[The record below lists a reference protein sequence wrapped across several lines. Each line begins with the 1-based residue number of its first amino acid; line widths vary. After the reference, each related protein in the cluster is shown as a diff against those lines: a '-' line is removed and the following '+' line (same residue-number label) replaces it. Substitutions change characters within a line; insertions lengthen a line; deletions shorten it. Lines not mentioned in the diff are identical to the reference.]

1 MINEE
6 LQEKLL
12 SVFDKRFQDYNT
24 KVLEELGN
32 VIKQFKDLTPSQA
45 YKLSQQLKYNTTV
58 KYLLNELSK
67 ISGLSVKEL
76 KAILEKVAKENIAF
90 ADVYYKSRGLE
101 TPIYNEN
108 KALQRLVSS
117 VYKVSSAEFKNI
129 AKSTGFRL
137 LGDNG
142 EPLLLDIDETYKEVI
157 DRCIFAISQG
167 KETYQQ
173 AMRSTLKQLSSSG
186 VRKIE
191 YESGYSRRLDS
202 SIRQNILDSMRQVS
216 NESQQLFGKEFDS
229 DGIEISVHQNPA
241 PDHQIVQGRQF
252 SNEEFENF
260 QNDRKA
266 VDYTGMVFEPEF
278 EGHDR
283 RSISEY
289 NCYHYIF
296 SIVLGVSK
304 PQYSDKQLKE
314 IINNANKKIKFDG
327 KEYTQ
332 YELTQLQRRIESA
345 IRQEKDTQILAKAS
359 DDKDLVLQSQTK
371 ITQLTT
377 KYKQLCSVS
386 GLPNKLSTRASV
398 SGYRRTSVVNI
409 RTSDT
414 IDFSKPLDNIDD
426 IAKYV
431 NYRKND
437 LYGLDVKENQLKLNE
452 KYNYNDK
459 PSLINANDFDKLE
472 EIDNYNYPGKDD
484 EKDKFIKVY
493 RGWGEEKYY
502 NNYIYGKNSY
512 GDGGYIDGVGTYA
525 TDNEPNAWIFANE
538 DDKLFMEMAIPN
550 NAKFISKEDLLDLHF
565 KIYEE
570 FNNNRDVY
578 LKKYG
583 DKVVNIL
590 DIMNENISST
600 AILNNYEIIY
610 NNDYRNWVILNRKI
624 LKIKKK

>member
-1 MINEE
+1 MLNEE

-58 KYLLNELSK
+58 KQLLNELSK
-67 ISGLSVKEL
+67 ISGLSVKDL
-76 KAILEKVAKENIAF
+76 KVILEKVAKENIGF
-90 ADVYYKSRGLE
+90 ADVYYKARGLE
-101 TPIYNEN
+101 TPIYSKN

-117 VYKVSSAEFKNI
+117 VYSISGTEFKNI

-142 EPLLLDIDETYKEVI
+142 EPLLLNIDETYKYVI
-157 DRCIFAISQG
+157 DKCVVAISQG

-173 AMRSTLKQLSSSG
+173 SMRSTLKQLSSSG

-191 YESGYSRRLDS
+191 YESGYSRRLDT
-202 SIRQNILDSMRQVS
+202 SIRMNILDSMRQVS

-229 DGIEISVHQNPA
+229 DGVEISVHLNPA
-241 PDHQIVQGRQF
+241 PDHELVQGRQF
-252 SNEEFENF
+252 SNKEFENF

-278 EGHDR
+278 EGYDR

-304 PQYSDKQLKE
+304 PQYSNEQLQE
-314 IINNANKKIKFDG
+314 IIDSKNKTFEFDG
-327 KEYTQ
+327 KTYNM
-332 YELTQLQRRIESA
+332 YEGTQLQRRIESA

-359 DDKDLVLQSQTK
+359 GDDDLVLQSQTR

-377 KYKQLCSVS
+377 KYKQLCNTS

-398 SGYRRTSVVNI
+398 SGYRRTKINKTVGEL
-409 RTSDT
+409 
-414 IDFSKPLDNIDD
+414 KLDNIDN
-426 IAKYV
+426 ISRFV
-431 NYRKND
+431 NSNKESFKN
-437 LYGLDVKENQLKLNE
+437 LDVKELQLKINE
-452 KYNYNDK
+452 KYHFNDK
-459 PSLINANDFDKLE
+459 PTLLSENDFDRLE
-472 EIDNYNYPGKDD
+472 EIDNYNKPGKSE
-484 EKDKFIKVY
+484 EKDKYIKVF
-493 RGWGEEKYY
+493 RGWGDEKYSEEY
-502 NNYIYGKNSY
+502 KYGKNSY
-512 GDGGYIDGVGTYA
+512 GEGGFIDGVGTYA
-525 TDNEPNAWIFANE
+525 TDNEPNAWAFANE
-538 DDKLFMEMAIPN
+538 EKDKFMEIAIPN
-550 NAKFISKEDLLDLHF
+550 NVKFVTREDLANLHF

-570 FNNNRDVY
+570 YNNKRDII

-583 DKVVNIL
+583 KNVVEIL
-590 DIMNENISST
+590 DVMNENISST
-600 AILNNYEIIY
+600 AVLNKYDIIV
-610 NNDYRNWVILNRKI
+610 NQRYRNWVILNRSKI
-624 LKIKKK
+624 IIKNN

>member
-45 YKLSQQLKYNTTV
+45 YELGQQLKYNTTV
-58 KYLLNELSK
+58 KDLLNELSK
-67 ISGLSVKEL
+67 ISGLSVEDL
-76 KAILEKVAKENIAF
+76 KKVLERVARDNLGF
-90 ADVYYKSRGLE
+90 AETYYKARGLE
-101 TPIYNEN
+101 TPIYEQN
-108 KALQRLVSS
+108 KVLQRLVSS
-117 VYKVSSAEFKNI
+117 VYKVSGAEFKNI

-142 EPLLLDIDETYKEVI
+142 EPLLLDIDETYKYVI
-157 DRCIFAISQG
+157 DKCVVAISQG

-173 AMRSTLKQLSSSG
+173 SMRSTLKQLSSSG

-202 SIRQNILDSMRQVS
+202 SIRQNILDSIRQVS
-216 NESQQLFGKEFDS
+216 NESQKLFGEEFDS
-229 DGIEISVHQNPA
+229 DGVEISVHLNPA
-241 PDHQIVQGRQF
+241 PDHELVQGRQF

-266 VDYTGMVFEPEF
+266 IDYTGMVFEPEF

-314 IINNANKKIKFDG
+314 IIDNANKKTTFDG

-377 KYKQLCSVS
+377 KYKQLCNIS

-398 SGYRRTSVVNI
+398 
-409 RTSDT
+409 
-414 IDFSKPLDNIDD
+414 P
-426 IAKYV
+426 
-431 NYRKND
+431 NYR
-437 LYGLDVKENQLKLNE
+437 
-452 KYNYNDK
+452 
-459 PSLINANDFDKLE
+459 I
-472 EIDNYNYPGKDD
+472 
-484 EKDKFIKVY
+484 
-493 RGWGEEKYY
+493 
-502 NNYIYGKNSY
+502 
-512 GDGGYIDGVGTYA
+512 
-525 TDNEPNAWIFANE
+525 
-538 DDKLFMEMAIPN
+538 
-550 NAKFISKEDLLDLHF
+550 ISK
-565 KIYEE
+565 
-570 FNNNRDVY
+570 
-578 LKKYG
+578 KKLG
-583 DKVVNIL
+583 G
-590 DIMNENISST
+590 
-600 AILNNYEIIY
+600 
-610 NNDYRNWVILNRKI
+610 
-624 LKIKKK
+624 

>member
-45 YKLSQQLKYNTTV
+45 YSLAQQLKYNTTA
-58 KYLLNELSK
+58 KDLLNELSK
-67 ISGLSVKEL
+67 ISGLSVKDL
-76 KAILEKVAKENIAF
+76 KAILEKVAKENIGF

-101 TPIYNEN
+101 TPIYSEN
-108 KALQRLVSS
+108 RALQRLVNS
-117 VYKVSSAEFKNI
+117 VYKIAGEEFKNI

-142 EPLLLDIDETYKEVI
+142 EPLLLDIDETYKYVI
-157 DRCIFAISQG
+157 DKCVIAVSQG

-173 AMRSTLKQLSSSG
+173 SMRSTLKQLSSSG

-191 YESGYSRRLDS
+191 YESGYSRRLDT
-202 SIRQNILDSMRQVS
+202 SIRQNILDSIRQVS
-216 NESQQLFGKEFDS
+216 NESQKIFGEEFDS
-229 DGIEISVHQNPA
+229 DGVEVSVHEMPA
-241 PDHQIVQGRQF
+241 PDHELVQGRQF

-266 VDYTGMVFEPEF
+266 IDYTGMVFEPEF

-314 IINNANKKIKFDG
+314 IINNANKKTTFDG

-345 IRQEKDTQILAKAS
+345 IREAKDTQILARAS
-359 DDKDLVLQSQTK
+359 EDNELVLQSQTR

-377 KYKQLCSVS
+377 KYRQLCSVS
-386 GLPNKLSTRASV
+386 GLPNKLSTRGSV
-398 SGYRRTSVVNI
+398 QG
-409 RTSDT
+409 
-414 IDFSKPLDNIDD
+414 FK
-426 IAKYV
+426 K
-431 NYRKND
+431 
-437 LYGLDVKENQLKLNE
+437 
-452 KYNYNDK
+452 
-459 PSLINANDFDKLE
+459 AN
-472 EIDNYNYPGKDD
+472 
-484 EKDKFIKVY
+484 
-493 RGWGEEKYY
+493 
-502 NNYIYGKNSY
+502 
-512 GDGGYIDGVGTYA
+512 
-525 TDNEPNAWIFANE
+525 
-538 DDKLFMEMAIPN
+538 
-550 NAKFISKEDLLDLHF
+550 
-565 KIYEE
+565 
-570 FNNNRDVY
+570 
-578 LKKYG
+578 
-583 DKVVNIL
+583 
-590 DIMNENISST
+590 
-600 AILNNYEIIY
+600 
-610 NNDYRNWVILNRKI
+610 
-624 LKIKKK
+624 IKKLK